1 MAAELDYVAMPA
13 PVVKLIDDGWKAK
26 IKDASGKAI
35 W

>member
-13 PVVKLIDDGWKAK
+13 PVVKQVQEAWKTQLKDGA
-26 IKDASGKAI
+26 GKAL